1 MSDND
6 QPPSKTT
13 LLKWSKAL
21 SRLLGQSKERKQQA
35 PSRGGAAPAYSPSA
49 RGLEP
54 GQDGRGRVFGV
65 RLEESLQYASVA
77 ISMVAPYVPSLV
89 LGRSMNLPSSD
100 AGSGMLT
107 ERPLICA
114 DRENVD
120 QLAMDAQ
127 GREAVRL
134 RLRANR
140 RGQVRHDAQ
149 GDR

>member
-1 MSDND
+1 MSDTD

-35 PSRGGAAPAYSPSA
+35 PSRGGALPPYSPPA

-77 ISMVAPYVPSLV
+77 ISMVAPYVLSLV
-89 LGRSMNLPSSD
+89 LGRSTNLPSSD
-100 AGSGMLT
+100 AG
-107 ERPLICA
+107 
-114 DRENVD
+114 
-120 QLAMDAQ
+120 
-127 GREAVRL
+127 
-134 RLRANR
+134 
-140 RGQVRHDAQ
+140 RGC
-149 GDR
+149 